1 MPIRITIW
9 NEFKHEKNNESVK
22 RIYPLGIHEALKEQL
37 SSESD
42 FVITTAT
49 LDQPDQG
56 LPDEVINNTDVLLWW
71 GHMAHAQVNDEIVRK
86 IADRVRNGMGIIL
99 LHSAHASKLMQT
111 LTGCS
116 GSLSWREQNEKQ
128 ILWNLKPT
136 HPISQGIGDYII
148 LDKEETY
155 GEPFGIP
162 DPDELIFISW
172 FSGGNVFRSG
182 WVKNIQN
189 GKLFYFQP
197 GHETFESYYN
207 KQVLQVIKN
216 AIRYIKPT
224 AFTQNVESIWQKEPV
239 NK

>member
-197 GHETFESYYN
+197 GHETYESYYN